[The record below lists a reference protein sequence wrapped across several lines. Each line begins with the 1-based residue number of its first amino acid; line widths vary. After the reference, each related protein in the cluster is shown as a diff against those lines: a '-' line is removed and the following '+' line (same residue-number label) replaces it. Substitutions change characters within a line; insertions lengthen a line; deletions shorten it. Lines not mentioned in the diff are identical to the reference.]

1 MSDATTHA
9 WIQLKAERNPYTGEA
24 RGAKVVRVTQ
34 NKPTVTD
41 PDVRVVKIKF
51 TIPTEA
57 FDDEI
62 AASITIPQ
70 SAVQKPEI
78 VGEVEAEEKEGDQ

>member
-1 MSDATTHA
+1 MSDATATA
-9 WIQLKAERNPYTGEA
+9 WIQLKAERGHHSGKA
-24 RGAKVVRVTQ
+24 IGVKVVRVTQ

-41 PDVRVVKIKF
+41 PDVRVVKVKF
-51 TIPTEA
+51 TIPAEA

-62 AASITIPQ
+62 AASIAVPQ

-78 VGEVEAEEKEGDQ
+78 VGEVEENEEVDQ